1 MEFVWEQGQLP
12 CFRYEQFLVCQKKYR
27 QQEEKVCWKDWS
39 ALCSYASSLENKEA
53 HIVGHIDP
61 ETAKKWLDWD
71 LGQLFVVAVQGDF
84 AFCFEGGTIVP
95 V

>member
-12 CFRYEQFLVCQKKYR
+12 CFRHEQFLVCQKKYQ

-39 ALCSYASSLENKEA
+39 ALCNYASSLKNKGA
-53 HIVGHIDP
+53 HIVGHIET
-61 ETAKKWLDWD
+61 ETAKKWLDWA
-71 LGQLFVVAVQGDF
+71 LGQLFVVALQGDF
-84 AFCFEGGTIVP
+84 VFCFEGGTIVP